1 MNSSHDWGIH
11 KLWRERYPFPWQGS
25 VCTVITLGMKSIRGV
40 PPRTSERAPP
50 AGAPRGVGQAS
61 VDRDRTSV
69 LVVDD
74 EPLILKVVAQ
84 ILSVEHNVTCEPSA
98 RAALE
103 RFRSGERFDLVLCD
117 LMMPSF
123 TGIDLYDALVEIAP
137 EQAQTMLFLT
147 GGAFTPRAEAFLER
161 IENATIEKPF
171 NQATLL
177 RRVREF
183 LARRE

>member
-1 MNSSHDWGIH
+1 
-11 KLWRERYPFPWQGS
+11 
-25 VCTVITLGMKSIRGV
+25 MKSIRGM
-40 PPRTSERAPP
+40 PPRASERALP
-50 AGAPRGVGQAS
+50 ATAPRGARAELIGRS
-61 VDRDRTSV
+61 RSSV

-84 ILSVEHNVTCEPSA
+84 ILGVEHDVTCDASA

-103 RFRSGERFDLVLCD
+103 RFRSGQRFDLVLCD

-123 TGIDLYDALVEIAP
+123 TGIDLYDALVEIDP
-137 EQAQTMLFLT
+137 KQARTMLFLT
-147 GGAFTPRAEAFLER
+147 GGAFTPRAQAFLDR
-161 IENATIEKPF
+161 IESATIEKPF

-183 LARRE
+183 LAR

>member
-1 MNSSHDWGIH
+1 
-11 KLWRERYPFPWQGS
+11 LP
-25 VCTVITLGMKSIRGV
+25 GMKSIRGM
-40 PPRTSERAPP
+40 PPRTPERATLAAAPP
-50 AGAPRGVGQAS
+50 GAGPATVGRG
-61 VDRDRTSV
+61 RTSV

-84 ILSVEHNVTCEPSA
+84 ILGAEHDVTCEPSA

-103 RFRSGERFDLVLCD
+103 RFRNGERFDLVLCD

-123 TGIDLYDALVEIAP
+123 TGIDLYDAVVEIDP
-137 EQAQTMLFLT
+137 GQARTMLFLT
-147 GGAFTPRAEAFLER
+147 GGAFTARAEAFLER
-161 IENATIEKPF
+161 IANAKIEKPF

-183 LARRE
+183 LAR

>member
-1 MNSSHDWGIH
+1 M
-11 KLWRERYPFPWQGS
+11 
-25 VCTVITLGMKSIRGV
+25 CTVTMLGMKSIRGT

-50 AGAPRGVGQAS
+50 ATAARAAAADSVGRA
-61 VDRDRTSV
+61 RTSV

-84 ILSVEHNVTCEPSA
+84 ILGVEHAVTCEASA

-103 RFRSGERFDLVLCD
+103 RFRSGQRFDVVLCD

-123 TGIDLYDALVEIAP
+123 TGIDLYDALIEIDR
-137 EQAQTMLFLT
+137 EQARAVLFLT
-147 GGAFTPRAEAFLER
+147 GGAFTPRAEAFLAR

-183 LARRE
+183 LAH

>member
-1 MNSSHDWGIH
+1 M
-11 KLWRERYPFPWQGS
+11 
-25 VCTVITLGMKSIRGV
+25 LGMKSIRDM
-40 PPRTSERAPP
+40 PPRASERALP
-50 AGAPRGVGQAS
+50 ATAPRGARAESIGQS
-61 VDRDRTSV
+61 RTSV

-84 ILSVEHNVTCEPSA
+84 ILGVEHDVTCDASA

-103 RFRSGERFDLVLCD
+103 RFRSGQRFDVVLCD

-123 TGIDLYDALVEIAP
+123 TGIDLYDALVEIDP
-137 EQAQTMLFLT
+137 KQARTMLFLT
-147 GGAFTPRAEAFLER
+147 GGAFTPRAQAFLDR

-183 LARRE
+183 LAR

>member
-1 MNSSHDWGIH
+1 VNSCHDWGIH
-11 KLWRERYPFPWQGS
+11 ALWRERYPFPRQGS
-25 VCTVITLGMKSIRGV
+25 LCTVIVPGMKSIRGA
-40 PPRTSERAPP
+40 PPRTPERAPP
-50 AGAPRGVGQAS
+50 AAAPRGTGPTP
-61 VDRDRTSV
+61 VDKGRTSV

-84 ILSVEHNVTCEPSA
+84 ILGVEYDVTCEPSA

-123 TGIDLYDALVEIAP
+123 TGIDLYDALVEIEP
-137 EQAQTMLFLT
+137 DQARTMLFLT

-161 IENATIEKPF
+161 IENAKIEKPF

-183 LARRE
+183 LAR